1 MESERLR
8 FGHNIEFFL
17 YDIENYLLIGDQ
29 ITLDRTINNTESKQ
43 KQGYEIVKD
52 QKFGINAIKQIK

>member
-43 KQGYEIVKD
+43 KEGYEIVKD
-52 QKFGINAIKQIK
+52 